1 VVLHI
6 ISFQIISEVDEYRRI
21 FGGCEREIFV
31 NDVNVIRKAMREKR
45 NALTTN
51 IRQEFSEKIATQ
63 FKKIKD
69 IHQYK
74 NIGAYMA
81 FDGEVDLNNIIDFCW
96 KENKKI
102 FLPRLNSQN
111 KILTFCEYT
120 SVTALAPNQFGI
132 GEPENKSEVDV
143 KMLDIILIPLTA
155 FDKSGHRLG
164 MGQGYYDHT
173 LQGITRRPPLN
184 RPLYIGVGYAFQ
196 EVEALVPQPHDVRL
210 NGVLTEHGL
219 TLTKS

>member
-1 VVLHI
+1 MSIGEFLDVVN
-6 ISFQIISEVDEYRRI
+6 
-21 FGGCEREIFV
+21 GGFFV
-31 NDVNVIRKAMREKR
+31 NDVNVIRRVMREKR

-51 IRQEFSEKIATQ
+51 IRQEVSEKIAAQ

-81 FDGEVDLNNIIDFCW
+81 FDGEVDLKNIIDFCW

-102 FLPRLNSQN
+102 FLPKLNSQR
-111 KILTFCEYT
+111 KTLTFCEYT
-120 SVTALAPNQFGI
+120 SAAALIPNQFGI
-132 GEPENKSEVDV
+132 GEPENKNEVDV

-173 LQGITRRPPLN
+173 LHGITRRVPLN
-184 RPLYIGVGYAFQ
+184 LPLYIGVGYAFQ
-196 EVEALVPQPHDVRL
+196 EVEAMVLNPHDVRL
-210 NGVLTEHGL
+210 DGVLTEHGFR
-219 TLTKS
+219 LTKS